1 MAITI
6 RSPEADRLARE
17 LATATG
23 ESITEVVTNALRE
36 RLGRRRTV
44 DRATRRKRLAA
55 LRAMRATLAGR
66 EPADL
71 RSDDEI
77 LGYNEYGTFD

>member
-17 LATATG
+17 LASLNG
-23 ESITEVVTNALRE
+23 ESITEAVTNALRE
-36 RLGRRRTV
+36 RLTRRRAV
-44 DRATRRKRLAA
+44 DRVTRRKRLAA
-55 LRAMRATLAGR
+55 LRAMRAAAAGQQ
-66 EPADL
+66 PADP

-77 LGYNEYGTFD
+77 LGYNEFGTFD

>member
-6 RSPEADRLARE
+6 DSPEADRLARE
-17 LATATG
+17 LAALTG
-23 ESITEVVTNALRE
+23 ESITEAVINALRE
-36 RLGRRRTV
+36 RLGRRRAV

-55 LRAMRATLAGR
+55 LRALRKSTSGR
-66 EPADL
+66 EPADR

-77 LGYNEYGTFD
+77 LGYNQYGTFD

>member
-6 RSPEADRLARE
+6 SSPEVHQLARE
-17 LATATG
+17 LAAVTG
-23 ESITEVVTNALRE
+23 ESVTEAVVNALRE
-36 RLGRRRTV
+36 RLGRRRAV

-55 LRAMRATLAGR
+55 LRALRRTLAGR
-66 EPADL
+66 EPADP